1 VKLARFRELAQLRLL
16 LVQKTNRNTYPTS
29 LLEPFINHKPP
40 SERKPELR
48 EHNLPNPL
56 TYIKLVI
63 TVLLCLDCMVGHG
76 TVPAVDM
83 RSVQLT

>member
-1 VKLARFRELAQLRLL
+1 MKLARFRELAQLRLL

-40 SERKPELR
+40 SERKPEL
-48 EHNLPNPL
+48 HNSPNLL